1 MNRITALILLLT
13 LATLPA
19 TSQQAWPLQACIDYA
34 LQHNIALRQRH
45 IALEQN
51 IADWKHAKAALFPS
65 LTASTG
71 QSVMNRPFQS
81 NSATVNGTE
90 VISTT
95 ANTTYTGTYGLNLNW
110 TLWNGG
116 RNALAVKMSEK
127 NKETAAM
134 SVAEQENTLK
144 ENIVK
149 TYMQALYAQEAAN
162 ISKAAAEVSEQ
173 TLNRARKL
181 LQQGALAKPD
191 VAQLETARQ
200 TDLYNIVTAQNA
212 LNNYLLQLKQLLEL
226 TDTTRIVLVAP
237 NGSDTLSA
245 PLPTL
250 QTVYEAA
257 LAQRP
262 EIAGSKLS
270 GDYATL
276 ALQQAKAGYLPTL
289 SLNASTG
296 TTTYSGSATAWGT
309 QLKNGWNN
317 MVGLTLS
324 IPIFDNRTNKSNVE
338 KARLN
343 LDNARLD
350 LLAKQK
356 ALYATVSTLWQDAD
370 NARAQYRAAQSKE
383 QSSRETFDLVNE
395 QFALGMKNTV
405 ELLTAKNSLLTARME
420 LVQAKYTAWLN
431 TALLHFYANQT
442 ISL

>member
-1 MNRITALILLLT
+1 MVTVAV
-13 LATLPA
+13 LPVA
-19 TSQQAWPLQACIDYA
+19 SQQLWTLQACIDYA
-34 LQHNIALRQRH
+34 LQHNIALRQHR
-45 IALEQN
+45 IAFEQDV
-51 IADWKHAKAALFPS
+51 IDWKQAKAALFPS
-65 LTASTG
+65 LSASTG
-71 QSVMNRPFQS
+71 QSVMNRPFQR

-95 ANTTYTGTYGLNLNW
+95 ANTTYTGTYGVNLNW

-116 RNALAVKMSEK
+116 RNSLAVKMTEK
-127 NKETAAM
+127 NKQIADM
-134 SVAEQENTLK
+134 SVDEQENILK
-144 ENIVK
+144 ENILK
-149 TYMQALYAQEAAN
+149 SYMQALYAQEAVN
-162 ISKAAAEVSEQ
+162 ISQAAVEVSSQ
-173 TLNRARKL
+173 TLDRARKL
-181 LQQGALAKPD
+181 LQHGALAKPD
-191 VAQLETARQ
+191 ISQLETSREAEC
-200 TDLYNIVTAQNA
+200 YNTVTAQNA

-226 TDTTRIVLVAP
+226 TDTVRIALAVP
-237 NGSDTLSA
+237 GSSDSLASS
-245 PLPTL
+245 LPAL
-250 QTVYEAA
+250 QTVYETA
-257 LAQRP
+257 LTHRP

-270 GDYATL
+270 GDYAAL
-276 ALQQAKAGYLPTL
+276 ALRQAKAGYLPTV

-309 QLKNGWNN
+309 QMKTGWNN

-356 ALYATVSTLWQDAD
+356 TLYATIATIWQDAD

-383 QSSRETFDLVNE
+383 QSSKETFDLVNE
-395 QFALGMKNTV
+395 QFVLGMKNTV
-405 ELLTAKNSLLTARME
+405 ELLTAKNNLLTARME

-431 TALLHFYANQT
+431 TALLHFYATQT